1 MYEEDERLSNSIF
14 VVEADSYG
22 QFALWKEFHEEVEWE
37 EDSRGF
43 WQQVGEVAGMPVCI
57 SVNFAKIYGQ
67 QICFYYGSS
76 MVTHHGMIE
85 DWIMEKCGHP
95 KYDSG
100 HRRAHCD
107 AMNFWHCVSACEE
120 ASGKG
125 RKAKSA

>member
-22 QFALWKEFHEEVEWE
+22 QFALWKEFHEKVEWE

-43 WQQVGEVAGMPVCI
+43 WQQIGEVAGMPVCI

-76 MVTHHGMIE
+76 MVTHYQMLR
-85 DWIMEKCGHP
+85 DWIMEKCNRPRWDHG
-95 KYDSG
+95 
-100 HRRAHCD
+100 RAAHCD
-107 AMNFWHCVSACEE
+107 AMNFGHCVSACVD
-120 ASGKG
+120 AAKN
-125 RKAKSA
+125 KKSA